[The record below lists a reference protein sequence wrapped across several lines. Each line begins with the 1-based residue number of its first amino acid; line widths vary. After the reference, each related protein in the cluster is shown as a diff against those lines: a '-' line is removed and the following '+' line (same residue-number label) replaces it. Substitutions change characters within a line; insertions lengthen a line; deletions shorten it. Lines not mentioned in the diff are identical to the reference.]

1 MADIHHFSQRISYR
15 YVARKGVARLVT
27 PGTRNRWRG
36 TTITTQE
43 AEGVED
49 HVEGDERSQML
60 DTALVMRSTF
70 LKHAGL
76 LEEA

>member
-1 MADIHHFSQRISYR
+1 ME
-15 YVARKGVARLVT
+15 G
-27 PGTRNRWRG
+27 
-36 TTITTQE
+36 TITTTQK

-49 HVEGDERSQML
+49 HVEVGERSQML
-60 DTALVMRSTF
+60 DTAPVMRSTF